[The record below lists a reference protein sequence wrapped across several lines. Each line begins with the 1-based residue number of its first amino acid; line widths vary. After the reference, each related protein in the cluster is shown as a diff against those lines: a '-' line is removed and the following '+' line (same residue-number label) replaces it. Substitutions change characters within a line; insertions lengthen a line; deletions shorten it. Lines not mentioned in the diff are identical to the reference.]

1 MTSLQKRMAAKVLKV
16 GISRVWLDPAKRE
29 DIEKAVTKWDIRK
42 LIKQN
47 AIKAL
52 PEKLHRPKER
62 VKKRKG
68 TGRRKGGKYSIV
80 SRKRRW
86 ISTIRPLRE
95 LLKELKSSGQIDNPT
110 YKKMRLLAKGGVFRS
125 RAHLRLYLEQ
135 HHLLKGK

>member
-1 MTSLQKRMAAKVLKV
+1 MVSLQKKLAGKVLKV

-29 DIEKAVTKWDIRK
+29 DIAKAITKWDIRK
-42 LIKQN
+42 LIKQG

-68 TGRRKGGKYSIV
+68 TGSRKGRKYAII

-86 ISTIRPLRE
+86 ISTIRPLRRF
-95 LLKELKSSGQIDNPT
+95 LKELKSSNQIDNQT

-125 RAHLRLYLEQ
+125 RSHLKTYLEQ
-135 HHLLKGK
+135 HNLLKK

>member
-1 MTSLQKRMAAKVLKV
+1 MVSLQKKLAARILKV
-16 GISRVWLDPAKRE
+16 GVSRVWLDPAKLK

-47 AIKAL
+47 VIKAL

-62 VKKRKG
+62 IKGKKG
-68 TGRRKGGKYSIV
+68 VGSRKGGKYSIV

-95 LLKELKSSGQIDNPT
+95 FLKELKLSGQIDNRT
-110 YKKMRLLAKGGVFRS
+110 YKKMRLLAKGGVFRN
-125 RAHLRLYLEQ
+125 RAHLKTYLEQ
-135 HHLLKGK
+135 HDLLKKK